1 MLQVCWGCNCSC
13 VIVAVL
19 VDMELYEYLWERSY
33 TSNYDIES
41 VPVAVV
47 LQLYYSSFGY
57 RALHVGVKLR
67 LRYCSCSFGKGA
79 VPVAMVLKLFL

>member
-1 MLQVCWGCNCSC
+1 MLQMCCGCNCSC

-47 LQLYYSSFGY
+47 L
-57 RALHVGVKLR
+57 
-67 LRYCSCSFGKGA
+67 
-79 VPVAMVLKLFL
+79 